1 MRTTVTVRHCEI
13 PAPLRQR
20 AETVTRRL
28 GALTSRAREAE
39 VVFDVEGLGC
49 TAELRVQLDG
59 ARALA
64 AAGAGPNH
72 RSALDE
78 AEERMRRQLERI
90 STAPRARTR
99 RAEGAGQA

>member
-13 PAPLRQR
+13 PAALRTR
-20 AETVTRRL
+20 AEAVTRRL

-39 VVFDVEGLGC
+39 VVFDLDGLAC

-59 ARALA
+59 TPALV
-64 AAGAGPNH
+64 AAGTGPNH

-78 AEERMRRQLERI
+78 AEDRMRRQLER
-90 STAPRARTR
+90 TATTARARTR